1 MSRSAGASAG
11 DAQDDG
17 RPRIQH
23 IPFDGT
29 DYPTWKFRMEAL
41 FCAMGMMDVVEGKS
55 ALAGTQLTKARES
68 AFGMIVL
75 SLKQEIIHLAY
86 GVERGDCVALW
97 KKLSEQF
104 ERNTRSNKITLRR
117 QLYEVIT
124 TGGSDLDETIG
135 RIEVIC
141 SRLSFLGVVI
151 SDEEKLAVLLSA
163 AGDRFETVTTL
174 LELRGEVTYAE
185 AIQQL
190 KDFQGRDS
198 HWNYEPGKAAKVKGP
213 YRKGVKCYNCGKE
226 GHIASECMKSGGQ
239 KQEADG
245 QANEVKS
252 VESFAW

>member
-1 MSRSAGASAG
+1 
-11 DAQDDG
+11 
-17 RPRIQH
+17 
-23 IPFDGT
+23 
-29 DYPTWKFRMEAL
+29 MEAL

-55 ALAGTQLTKARES
+55 ALVGAQLTKARES

-86 GVERGDCVALW
+86 GVERGNC
-97 KKLSEQF
+97 
-104 ERNTRSNKITLRR
+104 
-117 QLYEVIT
+117 
-124 TGGSDLDETIG
+124 
-135 RIEVIC
+135 
-141 SRLSFLGVVI
+141 
-151 SDEEKLAVLLSA
+151 EKLAVLLSA

-174 LELRGEVTYAE
+174 LELRGAITYAE

-213 YRKGVKCYNCGKE
+213 FRKGVKCYNCGKE

-245 QANEVKS
+245 HANEVKS